1 MSNGNWIEDLVLK
14 RRAQRSNA
22 YIVESVDP
30 RRVQQFLQLLKSGK
44 FGELVKVSYERLLV
58 YDLQRNSLVDL
69 MTGTPLNL
77 DPMSSLVS
85 QLDVELQSR
94 PAVLVVNYVYMQS
107 HADMLSNM
115 LAAWSHDEK
124 LYKNKS
130 TVVVFTSSATLFS
143 DSLRR
148 LIHTITIVP
157 STAEERRVLLV
168 ERARELSEAFEVK
181 YGKKLRVRVTEEIV
195 EATSGLTLHDVET
208 AALESFFIN
217 RRFDVATFTDYKIQ
231 LLKNYGMEYVI
242 PSRGFES
249 VGGYHLLKRYVQSR
263 VIALLRNPDK
273 AKYYGLSVP
282 RGILLYGYPG
292 SGKSWFTKCLA
303 KEIGLPMLKLSPA
316 DLLRGIVGETEARVR
331 QLTQLMESLAPIV
344 IFLDEYDQLA
354 MSRGQQF
361 IGDSG
366 VSRRMQNMLLD
377 WLGDERRR
385 SFVVGATNY
394 VEACDFAFLR
404 VGRIDKI
411 ILVLPPDLKAR
422 EEILK
427 VPTSVVR
434 KVPVRDVDFAALA
447 ERTPCWTGAELERLV
462 LDAAANAMDVGREYV
477 MQGDFDEALSLTEVN
492 IQERLK
498 RVREMVGIAKR
509 LENVDTAFLKAAVEE
524 FVATEKDKSRIEGL
538 MEAL

>member
-94 PAVLVVNYVYMQS
+94 PAVLVVNYVFMQS

-427 VPTSVVR
+427 VHTSVVR

-447 ERTPCWTGAELERLV
+447 ERTPFWTGAELERLV